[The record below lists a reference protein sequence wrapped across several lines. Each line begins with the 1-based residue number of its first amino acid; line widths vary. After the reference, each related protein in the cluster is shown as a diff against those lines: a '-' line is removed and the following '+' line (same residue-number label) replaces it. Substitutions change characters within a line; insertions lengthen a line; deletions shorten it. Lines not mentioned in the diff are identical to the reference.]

1 MRRLFEEEGLE
12 LDFCLRRTSL
22 AGLWQTLHQSH
33 PHTNTTGKDGFKTC
47 CLKSLK
53 GFPGVSV
60 SKRIYLQSRRLGF
73 SFWVGRI
80 SCRRKWQPTLVF
92 LPGKFHEQRSLAG
105 YSPCHKSQTWFS
117 DQTTTTTKVTEKFL
131 RRQRRL
137 KVLEKRK
144 IQRCRYN
151 IWHFLICQDICKFY
165 NNGLEAFW
173 WSHGAEGTVKLSIC
187 QWRKALISTWCI
199 QREPLKCYILGVRTN
214 WK

>member
-131 RRQRRL
+131 RRQDVWR
-137 KVLEKRK
+137 
-144 IQRCRYN
+144 
-151 IWHFLICQDICKFY
+151 F
-165 NNGLEAFW
+165 
-173 WSHGAEGTVKLSIC
+173 
-187 QWRKALISTWCI
+187 WRKGKFRDAGITFDTSLSARIFANFI
-199 QREPLKCYILGVRTN
+199 IMA
-214 WK
+214 